1 MSDATQVIPLWPHP
15 HRLSYRTAVAIQR
28 RLAGCV
34 IATDRARQ
42 IRYVAGLDAAFAD
55 EGRQCLAAAVLWDL
69 ESAVALEKSEAVR
82 RVGMPYLPGLLTF
95 REGPALLAAL
105 RGLRTLPD
113 ALLCD
118 GQGIAHMRRFGV
130 ASHLGVL
137 CDLPSIG
144 CAKSRLI
151 GIHDERPGDC
161 GVGLAHEGRRPA
173 GLREHWTSRQ
183 PGAGSGAGDAVF
195 VPTDT
200 GADPAGGHCGGYDE
214 EGSLRL
220 RRMPHKL
227 EERASRESAILNP
240 PLERRPR
247 GNSALHPEIAPG
259 IALAFFRGGGE
270 EPLDSLGNAGAG
282 ALGAFDF
289 ATVVILDGHDEV
301 KFLFAGVAEIG
312 VGRHGKMLRSALVG
326 RQVWIIAAGRSG

>member
-1 MSDATQVIPLWPHP
+1 
-15 HRLSYRTAVAIQR
+15 VAIQQQ
-28 RLAGCV
+28 LAGCV
-34 IATDRARQ
+34 ITTDRARP

-105 RGLRTLPD
+105 RGLRMLPD

-151 GIHDERPGDC
+151 GIHKMPGRVRGDWVPLMSDREIVGSVLRTRDGVRPVYVSIGHRFSLERARELVLRCSFRRIPEPTR
-161 GVGLAHEGRRPA
+161 LADLA
-173 GLREHWTSRQ
+173 VAAMKRE
-183 PGAGSGAGDAVF
+183 
-195 VPTDT
+195 
-200 GADPAGGHCGGYDE
+200 
-214 EGSLRL
+214 RL
-220 RRMPHKL
+220 R
-227 EERASRESAILNP
+227 
-240 PLERRPR
+240 
-247 GNSALHPEIAPG
+247 
-259 IALAFFRGGGE
+259 
-270 EPLDSLGNAGAG
+270 
-282 ALGAFDF
+282 
-289 ATVVILDGHDEV
+289 
-301 KFLFAGVAEIG
+301 
-312 VGRHGKMLRSALVG
+312 
-326 RQVWIIAAGRSG
+326 Q